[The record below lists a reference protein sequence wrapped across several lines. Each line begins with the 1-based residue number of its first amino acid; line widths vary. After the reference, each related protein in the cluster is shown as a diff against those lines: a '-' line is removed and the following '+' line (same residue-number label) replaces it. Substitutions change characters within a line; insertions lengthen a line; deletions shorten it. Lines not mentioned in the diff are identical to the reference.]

1 MTQPAERAPENVE
14 HGGAEISISRQ
25 SGSRPRLRFAVASVN
40 YGLVP
45 SVTYPAPVYDLKA
58 AVRWLRANA
67 ADYGL
72 DPDRI
77 ATGGASSGRHLASL
91 ALTASDE
98 RLAGNIGDDLGVSSP
113 VSAVVAYSPAVTCS
127 YPAGATR
134 WRLRWHLRRLRRCLG
149 STGSTMRRSVAT
161 RSPARRG
168 ESIQLARKPTNVAV
182 IAGRTNSTPWWPG

>member
-1 MTQPAERAPENVE
+1 MC
-14 HGGAEISISRQ
+14 
-25 SGSRPRLRFAVASVN
+25 
-40 YGLVP
+40 
-45 SVTYPAPVYDLKA
+45 
-58 AVRWLRANA
+58 WLRANA

-77 ATGGASSGRHLASL
+77 AIGGASSGGHLASL

-98 RLAGNIGDDLGVSSP
+98 QFEGNVGDHLDVSGP

-134 WRLRWHLRRLRRCLG
+134 WRPRWRLRRLPRCLG
-149 STGSTMRRSVAT
+149 STGSTMTRSVAT
-161 RSPARRG
+161 RSPARPG

-182 IAGRTNSTPWWPG
+182 IAGRTNSAPWWPE